1 MHKTD
6 EIVEKQE
13 WSLGCHQSL
22 ITTISTVDMLKSAQ
36 EETKFTEEESKD
48 AIKTRSGE
56 IENTWRKLTKEQI
69 VV

>member
-1 MHKTD
+1 M
-6 EIVEKQE
+6 
-13 WSLGCHQSL
+13 

-36 EETKFTEEESKD
+36 EDTKFTEEESKD